1 MNYNPTAI
9 VAEHV
14 YRMAFHGKG
23 DELTGPHYGVV
34 VSEGAFNDLS
44 TVVVVPFS
52 SGARRYSWRVP
63 VMMRGTETVAMIDQV
78 RVVDKTLLRE
88 KIGMLPGHALT
99 AIRMELAE
107 FLGLTDLPLF

>member
-1 MNYNPTAI
+1 VTYNDTAI
-9 VAEHV
+9 VAGAV
-14 YRMAFHGKG
+14 YRIAFHGKG
-23 DELTGPHYGVV
+23 YELTGPHYGVV
-34 VSEGAFNDLS
+34 VSDGAFNDLS
-44 TVVVVPFS
+44 TVVVIPFS

-63 VMMRGTETVAMIDQV
+63 VMIRGTESVAMIDQI

-88 KIGMLPGHALT
+88 KIGILPEHALT